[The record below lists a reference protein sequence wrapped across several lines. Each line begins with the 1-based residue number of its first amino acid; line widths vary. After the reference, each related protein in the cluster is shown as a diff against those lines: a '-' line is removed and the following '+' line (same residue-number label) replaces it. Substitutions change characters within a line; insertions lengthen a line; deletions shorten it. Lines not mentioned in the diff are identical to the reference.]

1 MLQSPPNRGREVAA
15 ADDHSATRWQTLRQL
30 LMGCEIAATAPNGK
44 IALAKLPQIKPD
56 VVTLDIEMPEMNGL
70 ETLLELRKQYPTLP
84 VIMFSTLTER
94 GAEATL
100 EALANG
106 ASDYVTKPA
115 NVGSVTEA
123 MQSVRR
129 ELVPKIKSLCPWYGE
144 SEHRTAPVVTRVA
157 PLPTAVPATHPTH
170 LARIDVVAIGV
181 STGGPNALMQ
191 VLPQIPKTFPAPIVI
206 VQHMPPLFTKHLA
219 DRLNQLSTIEVV
231 EGKQGDPL
239 RAGTAY
245 IAPGDWHM
253 SIKKTGAQMQ
263 LDMTQT
269 AAENSCRPAVDVLF
283 RSVSQVYGS
292 HALALVLTGMGHDG
306 LRGAETVRKAGGRVL
321 AQDQASSV
329 VWGMPRAIVDA
340 GLADQVL
347 PLNSVAQQLCVACQR
362 GRTLRQLEKAVS

>member
-1 MLQSPPNRGREVAA
+1 MRKIRVLVV
-15 ADDHSATRWQTLRQL
+15 DDSTVIRRL
-30 LMGCEIAATAPNGK
+30 LTSVLSEDQEIEIAATAPNGK
-44 IALAKLPQIKPD
+44 IALAKMPQIKPD

-70 ETLLELRKQYPTLP
+70 ETLLELRKQYPKLP

-123 MQSVRR
+123 MQNVRR
-129 ELVPKIKSLCPWYGE
+129 ELVPKIKHLCPWYGKTE
-144 SEHRTAPVVTRVA
+144 VRTARVA
-157 PLPTAVPATHPTH
+157 PRVLPAAPSIPDTHKPNSS
-170 LARIDVVAIGV
+170 RIEVVAIGV

-191 VLPQIPKTFPAPIVI
+191 VLPQIPKTFPVPIVI

-219 DRLNQLSTIEVV
+219 DRLNHLSAIEVV
-231 EGKQGDPL
+231 EGKPGDPL

-253 SIKKTGAQMQ
+253 VVKQAGIQPQ
-263 LDMTQT
+263 LEMHQ
-269 AAENSCRPAVDVLF
+269 APPENSCRPAADVLF
-283 RSVSQVYGS
+283 RSVAQIYGA
-292 HALALVLTGMGHDG
+292 HALAVVLTGMGHDG
-306 LRGAETVRKAGGRVL
+306 LQGAESIRKAGGRIL
-321 AQDQASSV
+321 AQDEASSV

-340 GLADQVL
+340 GLADQIL
-347 PLNSVAQQLCVACQR
+347 PLDAVAQQLCVACQR